1 MLDMDGANAVP
12 PASSSRGSRVV
23 ADRRL
28 VLRSTRMDIVLDK
41 RAVKQI
47 RLSAQDAVEE
57 GDTESL
63 REDILEAFSYGAQY
77 DLPATIGDLR
87 GSVYV
92 GYDGSYRSGFSSNP
106 SASAYTNIDG
116 YALGNV
122 RLGFKADDG
131 LNVFGWLR
139 NAFDKKYF
147 ELLALQSGSTGLVV
161 GQPGDPRTYG
171 VTVSKSF

>member
-1 MLDMDGANAVP
+1 MSQLAGLTVPVPAGCAGLVAV
-12 PASSSRGSRVV
+12 
-23 ADRRL
+23 
-28 VLRSTRMDIVLDK
+28 
-41 RAVKQI
+41 
-47 RLSAQDAVEE
+47 
-57 GDTESL
+57 
-63 REDILEAFSYGAQY
+63 
-77 DLPATIGDLR
+77 GDLQ
-87 GSVYV
+87 GSVYL
-92 GYDGSYRSGFSSNP
+92 GYDGSYRSTFSSNP

-116 YALGNV
+116 YALSNF

-171 VTVSKSF
+171 LTVSKSF